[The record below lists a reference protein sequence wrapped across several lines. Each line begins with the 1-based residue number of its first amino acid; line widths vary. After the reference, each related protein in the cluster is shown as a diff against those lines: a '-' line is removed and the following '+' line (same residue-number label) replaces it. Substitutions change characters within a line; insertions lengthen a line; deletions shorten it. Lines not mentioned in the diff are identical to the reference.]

1 MAENKKISPA
11 PDMLNRKWYDRLN
24 FLNVL
29 LVLFVFL
36 TIFSGKNL
44 LQENRPAD
52 IMAGLDYFFKKF
64 FPPDFSDFELIL
76 GSLGETFQ
84 IAIVSTFIA
93 VLLSLVIALA
103 ASRNIS
109 PTWLVQ
115 STRMF
120 LNLTRTLPSLIWAF
134 LFVILFGPTP
144 VAGVFALTFYS
155 LGYLGKFFSESI
167 ESMDIK
173 VARGLK
179 LIGANPL
186 QAFLYGL
193 WPNVKA
199 QVWSHSLWML
209 EYNIRSASII
219 GLVGAGG
226 IGMELNKSMEM
237 ASGFQKVTTILI
249 CILAIVIVL
258 DLLGQAI
265 RRWITQR
272 INRPVHHSQMKTLIR
287 CMQVIFVSK

>member
-1 MAENKKISPA
+1 MPENKKISPA
-11 PDMLNRKWYDRLN
+11 PDMLDRKWYDRLN

-44 LQENRPAD
+44 LQEKRPAD

-272 INRPVHHSQMKTLIR
+272 INPKSI
-287 CMQVIFVSK
+287 SD

>member
-120 LNLTRTLPSLIWAF
+120 LILTRTLPSLIWAF

-272 INRPVHHSQMKTLIR
+272 INPKSI
-287 CMQVIFVSK
+287 SD

>member
-44 LQENRPAD
+44 LQENRPAE

-272 INRPVHHSQMKTLIR
+272 INPKSI
-287 CMQVIFVSK
+287 SD

>member
-1 MAENKKISPA
+1 MPENKKISPA
-11 PDMLNRKWYDRLN
+11 PDMPDRKWYDRLN

-272 INRPVHHSQMKTLIR
+272 INPKSI
-287 CMQVIFVSK
+287 SD

>member
-1 MAENKKISPA
+1 MSENKQISPSPEL
-11 PDMLNRKWYDRLN
+11 PDRNWYDRLN

-52 IMAGLDYFFKKF
+52 IIAGLDYFFKKF

-76 GSLGETFQ
+76 SSLGETFQ

-93 VLLSLVIALA
+93 VLLSLMIALA

-265 RRWITQR
+265 RRWITQK
-272 INRPVHHSQMKTLIR
+272 INPKSI
-287 CMQVIFVSK
+287 SD

>member
-11 PDMLNRKWYDRLN
+11 PDILDRKWYDRLN

-272 INRPVHHSQMKTLIR
+272 INPKSI
-287 CMQVIFVSK
+287 SD

>member
-1 MAENKKISPA
+1 MKPEEKEIRIPSGLPGRN
-11 PDMLNRKWYDRLN
+11 WYDRLN
-24 FLNVL
+24 LLNILVILFL
-29 LVLFVFL
+29 FL

-44 LQENRPAD
+44 LQDNRPAD
-52 IMAGLDYFFKKF
+52 VMAGVRYFLKKF
-64 FPPDFSDFELIL
+64 FPPDFSDFPLIL
-76 GSLGETFQ
+76 DSLGETFQ

-93 VLLSLVIALA
+93 VNLSLVIALA

-109 PTWLVQ
+109 PIWLVQ
-115 STRMF
+115 LTRMF
-120 LNLTRTLPSLIWAF
+120 LNITRTLPSLIWAF

-144 VAGVFALTFYS
+144 IAGVCALTFYS
-155 LGYLGKFFSESI
+155 LGYLGKFFSESF

-179 LIGANPL
+179 LIGANPI

-226 IGMELNKSMEM
+226 IGMELNKAMEM

-249 CILAIVIVL
+249 CILVIVIFL

-265 RRWITQR
+265 RRWITQK
-272 INRPVHHSQMKTLIR
+272 INPKSI
-287 CMQVIFVSK
+287 SD

>member
-1 MAENKKISPA
+1 MSENKQISPSPEL
-11 PDMLNRKWYDRLN
+11 PDRNWYDRLN

-52 IMAGLDYFFKKF
+52 IIAGLDYFFKKF
-64 FPPDFSDFELIL
+64 FPPDFSDFDLIL

-93 VLLSLVIALA
+93 VLLSLMIALA

-265 RRWITQR
+265 RRWITQK
-272 INRPVHHSQMKTLIR
+272 INPKSI
-287 CMQVIFVSK
+287 SD

>member
-1 MAENKKISPA
+1 MKPEEKETRIPSGLPGRN
-11 PDMLNRKWYDRLN
+11 WYNRLN
-24 FLNVL
+24 LLNILVILFL
-29 LVLFVFL
+29 FL

-44 LQENRPAD
+44 LQDNRPAD
-52 IMAGLDYFFKKF
+52 VMAGVRYFFKKF
-64 FPPDFSDFELIL
+64 FPPDSSDFPLIL
-76 GSLGETFQ
+76 DSLGETFQ

-93 VLLSLVIALA
+93 VNLSLVIALA

-109 PTWLVQ
+109 PIWLVQ
-115 STRMF
+115 LTRMF
-120 LNLTRTLPSLIWAF
+120 LNITRTLPSLIWAF
-134 LFVILFGPTP
+134 LLVIFFGPTP
-144 VAGVFALTFYS
+144 IAGVFALTFYS
-155 LGYLGKFFSESI
+155 LGYLGKFFSEI
-167 ESMDIK
+167 FESMDIK

-179 LIGANPL
+179 LIGANPI

-226 IGMELNKSMEM
+226 IGMELNKAMEM

-249 CILAIVIVL
+249 CILLIVIFL

-265 RRWITQR
+265 RRWITQK
-272 INRPVHHSQMKTLIR
+272 INPKSI
-287 CMQVIFVSK
+287 SD

>member
-1 MAENKKISPA
+1 MSENKQISPN
-11 PDMLNRKWYDRLN
+11 PEMTDRKWYDRLN

-272 INRPVHHSQMKTLIR
+272 INPKSI
-287 CMQVIFVSK
+287 SD